1 MRNLFLGLVLAFSM
15 VACTVPADYF
25 EKVSSEVT
33 SVVQAYNRFAE
44 TLSSPI
50 DSVKIVKMV
59 DAYAD
64 AHSAAN
70 TSLKTLQG
78 MSECSGNDALRQ
90 SAVDFVSTYVS
101 FYDND
106 FPPVMDAIKAGE
118 SGEYLENRVNSVKMD
133 FAMRSAEKE
142 KVFLDNMKA
151 FMKEFDLY
159 QSGF

>member
-33 SVVQAYNRFAE
+33 SVVQAYNLFAE

-50 DSVKIVKMV
+50 DPVKMV
-59 DAYAD
+59 EIAYAD

-106 FPPVMDAIKAGE
+106 FPPVMDAIMTGGNDEDVEAQ
-118 SGEYLENRVNSVKMD
+118 VKSLMSD
-133 FAMRSAEKE
+133 FALRSAEKE

>member
-33 SVVQAYNRFAE
+33 SVVQAYNLFAE

-50 DSVKIVKMV
+50 DPVKMV
-59 DAYAD
+59 EIAYAD
-64 AHSAAN
+64 ARSAAN

-106 FPPVMDAIKAGE
+106 FPPVMDAIMTGGNDEDVEAQ
-118 SGEYLENRVNSVKMD
+118 VKSLMSD
-133 FAMRSAEKE
+133 FALRSAEKE